1 MPASTA
7 KSISAIVAS
16 PRSPTVAPT
25 EMARLGGFGTGRNR
39 NSQSPE
45 RPRRRRLSGRRD
57 DESYDASILT
67 TATGKPFTA
76 AGFGNWF
83 RKRCNEA
90 GLPQCSAHGLTDE
103 EMMAWTGHKTRSQL
117 TIYSRGAS
125 QKRGAM
131 AGATKLVVSSESEQ
145 IAAKPPEGIV
155 KP

>member
-1 MPASTA
+1 
-7 KSISAIVAS
+7 
-16 PRSPTVAPT
+16 
-25 EMARLGGFGTGRNR
+25 
-39 NSQSPE
+39 
-45 RPRRRRLSGRRD
+45 
-57 DESYDASILT
+57 
-67 TATGKPFTA
+67 
-76 AGFGNWF
+76 
-83 RKRCNEA
+83 
-90 GLPQCSAHGLTDE
+90 LPQCSAHGLTDE